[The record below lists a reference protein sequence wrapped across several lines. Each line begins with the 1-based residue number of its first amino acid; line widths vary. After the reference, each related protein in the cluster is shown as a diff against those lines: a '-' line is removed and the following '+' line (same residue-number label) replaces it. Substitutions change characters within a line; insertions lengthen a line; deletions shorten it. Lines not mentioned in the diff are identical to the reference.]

1 MCVWFLLPVVIFA
14 AVIAITRNQRF
25 RRRTIVLP
33 ALYGWIATAFL
44 LLAANTFLAY
54 VSLGFDDLKPN
65 GDYLIA
71 SLFLALAAITFLVG
85 SSQGYVKARTAAEN
99 SKT

>member
-1 MCVWFLLPVVIFA
+1 M
-14 AVIAITRNQRF
+14 
-25 RRRTIVLP
+25 P